1 MQWIALS
8 FFLTTGTRKQQS
20 MTLELGSIEGITL
33 TCCAPFSFPLYV
45 GLELEQFHQKLITR

>member
-8 FFLTTGTRKQQS
+8 FFLTTETRLQQS

-45 GLELEQFHQKLITR
+45 GLELEQFHQKPIK